1 MNYKTKKMKNKILVI
16 ISFLAMTLLSV
27 SCLKDDIG
35 LDWTEVEGTM
45 YAEVLYMYSG
55 FQVTPMESA
64 PDRVRFGFIVNLATN
79 EPPTEDIVVTL
90 GVNED
95 VIGEYNSL
103 KETNYVLYP
112 YIELVTP
119 TVTIEAGTRSA
130 WAYVEVWNA
139 NELDPCDNF
148 MAPISVVEATGGVLL
163 ANPLGQGSCL
173 MALPINN
180 PWAGDYHAVGYRDHP
195 TAGFQPF
202 DYASQAVSTVNCE
215 TVHKA
220 QVGNYAGY
228 GLDIKVTQN
237 KITVGGVECNK
248 CELQITDMADPTDQ
262 IIYPDFEGNPTNY
275 YNPVTRQFDLYYAY
289 NVAAPR
295 IIREVLTRN

>member
-1 MNYKTKKMKNKILVI
+1 MKSKILVI
-16 ISFLAMTLLSV
+16 ISFLAMTLISV

-35 LDWTEVEGTM
+35 LDWTGVEGKM

-55 FQVTPMESA
+55 FQVTPMESS

-103 KETNYVLYP
+103 KGTNYVTYP
-112 YIELVTP
+112 YVEIITP
-119 TVTIEAGTRSA
+119 TVTIPAGKRSS

-139 NELDPCDNF
+139 DQLDPCDNF
-148 MAPISVVEATGGVLL
+148 MAAISVVGATGGVLV

-180 PWAGDYHAVGYRDHP
+180 PWAGTYHVVGYRNHP
-195 TAGFQPF
+195 TLGMLPVDDPAQ
-202 DYASQAVSTVNCE
+202 VVTTVNCE
-215 TVHKA
+215 TVHKT
-220 QVGNYAGY
+220 QVGDYTGY

-237 KITVGGVECNK
+237 KITVGGVECYK

-262 IIYPDFEGNPTNY
+262 IIYPDFQGNPTNY
-275 YNPVTRQFDLYYAY
+275 YNPVTKVFDLHYAY
-289 NVAAPR
+289 NKAAPR
-295 IIREVLTRN
+295 IIREVMTRN